1 MFEAYQRKAYDM
13 RENLASWS
21 VANRRVL
28 SVLTPADEDRLRKKS
43 QALEHW
49 RYTGTQL
56 LATGELRAA
65 GTSESSVGRQ
75 AALTCSGPG
84 VEEKRPV

>member
-21 VANRRVL
+21 FANRRVL
-28 SVLTPADEDRLRKKS
+28 SVLARADEDRRRRTSK
-43 QALEHW
+43 ALELW
-49 RYTGTQL
+49 RYTGTQS